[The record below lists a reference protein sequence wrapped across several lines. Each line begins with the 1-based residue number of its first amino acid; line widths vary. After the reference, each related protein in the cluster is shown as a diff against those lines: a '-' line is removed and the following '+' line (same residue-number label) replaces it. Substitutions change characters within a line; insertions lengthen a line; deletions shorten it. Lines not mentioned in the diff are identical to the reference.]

1 VRVSKSKSFS
11 NFPAEGSCYDVSTLA
26 AFEYCISILLKP
38 SSAGERST
46 DMIAVIA
53 VIAVMLQVDEEAE
66 NTLAN
71 ETGEFGDTLFTIQGR
86 GARFF

>member
-1 VRVSKSKSFS
+1 MRVSKSKSFS

-53 VIAVMLQVDEEAE
+53 VMLQVDEEAE